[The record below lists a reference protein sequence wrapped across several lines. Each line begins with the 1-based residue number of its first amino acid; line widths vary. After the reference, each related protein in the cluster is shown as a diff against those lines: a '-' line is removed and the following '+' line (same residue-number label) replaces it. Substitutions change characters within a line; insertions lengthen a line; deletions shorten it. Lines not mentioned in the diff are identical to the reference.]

1 MKKYWLTIASFL
13 MIIIGLLRGIG
24 GVSLLGENTPE
35 LDIPIVAS
43 PEEIAIAAY
52 SLLIVCV
59 LFIASGL
66 SLTVRRTRVNWILSW
81 VSIVLFLAGGV
92 INGFLLFGHPLGSGQ
107 IINIVVS
114 CLIGVCLIMGKE
126 SIRK

>member
-13 MIIIGLLRGIG
+13 MIIIGLLRGTG
-24 GVSLLGENTPE
+24 GVSLLGEKAPE

-43 PEEIAIAAY
+43 PEEITIAAY

-59 LFIASGL
+59 LLIASGL

-81 VSIVLFLAGGV
+81 GSILLFLAGGV
-92 INGFLLFGHPLGSGQ
+92 INGFLLFGHPLGTGL
-107 IINIVVS
+107 IINLVIS
-114 CLIGVCLIMGKE
+114 CLIGICLIMGKDN
-126 SIRK
+126 IRK